1 MKRLIRAL
9 KRYALFEDYIISYG
23 FDDFGSKDKL
33 DFYFQTRNAKEGD
46 FHHVTMR
53 NIPKRVSENDI
64 DTAIEIIYNKIR
76 ELEKR
81 GE

>member
-9 KRYALFEDYIISYG
+9 KRYALCEDYIISYG
-23 FDDFGSKDKL
+23 FDDLGSKDTL
-33 DFYFQTRNAKEGD
+33 DFYFQTRNSKEEEY
-46 FHHVTMR
+46 HHMTITD
-53 NIPKRVSENDI
+53 IPKRVSDNDI
-64 DTAIEIIYNKIR
+64 DNAIKTIYNKVR